1 MGRNGEDAGLSPSLP
16 SVFNLVYDGLGF
28 LVRTVVH
35 DVPAVDP
42 RLDAIRLLHSHA
54 RLDELFK
61 PNVRLFLSEFKY
73 FRELAHGHEP
83 GVHLLSASVATNE
96 GD

>member
-35 DVPAVDP
+35 VILAVDP
-42 RLDAIRLLHSHA
+42 CPDSIRLLHSQYS
-54 RLDELFK
+54 LDELFK
-61 PNVRLFLSEFKY
+61 TNVRLFLSEFKY

-83 GVHLLSASVATNE
+83 GVHLLSASVATNQ